1 MGYNRA
7 GHEAKLR
14 LRRRRKDE
22 RRLALKEAAKAPA
35 APVKPGVAAKV
46 KQAAATTAAV
56 AKGVVEGV
64 KEGLKS
70 ERPKK

>member
-7 GHEAKLR
+7 GQRAKVKLR
-14 LRRRRKDE
+14 RTRKDA
-22 RRLALKEAAKAPA
+22 RRIALKATGAKAPVA
-35 APVKPGVAAKV
+35 KPGVAAKV
-46 KQAAATTAAV
+46 KQAVATTAAV

-70 ERPKK
+70 ERAKK

>member
-7 GHEAKLR
+7 GQRAKVKLR
-14 LRRRRKDE
+14 RQRKDE
-22 RRLALKEAAKAPA
+22 RRLALKTAPPKPA
-35 APVKPGVAAKV
+35 AGVTSKV
-46 KQAAATTAAV
+46 KQAATTVAAV

-70 ERPKK
+70 ERK

>member
-7 GHEAKLR
+7 GQRAKVKV
-14 LRRRRKDE
+14 RRQRKDA
-22 RRLALKEAAKAPA
+22 RRLALKAAGGKTP
-35 APVKPGVAAKV
+35 PPKPGIVAKV

-70 ERPKK
+70 ERK

>member
-7 GHEAKLR
+7 GQRAKVKV
-14 LRRRRKDE
+14 RRTRKDA
-22 RRLALKEAAKAPA
+22 RRLALKAAAAKPA
-35 APVKPGVAAKV
+35 GGVVAKV
-46 KQAAATTAAV
+46 KQAATTAAAV

-64 KEGLKS
+64 KEGLTA